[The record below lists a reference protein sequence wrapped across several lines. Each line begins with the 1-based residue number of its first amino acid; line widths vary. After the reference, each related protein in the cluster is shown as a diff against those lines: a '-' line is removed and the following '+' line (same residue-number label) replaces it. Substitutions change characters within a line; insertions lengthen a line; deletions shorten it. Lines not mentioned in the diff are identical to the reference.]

1 MTSKILFEKRI
12 EALSAALSKA
22 GIDAAAVVPGANF
35 YFLTGVH
42 FHLMERPT
50 ILFVGADGAKR
61 AIIPVLE
68 RSRWQAAAPDVDSV
82 FWQDS
87 DGFDAAFAEA
97 ARRFSPNTIGVE
109 GQRMRVFEGDALRAH
124 FKRSLIVDAH
134 QTISSA
140 RLCKDATEVAAL
152 RRAIA
157 ISERAFEEVLVGLRV
172 GMSEL
177 DVKKSL
183 STALM
188 EGGADAL
195 AFEPIVLSGAAAA
208 DPHGSARA
216 DRRLSPGD
224 ALLFD
229 FGAAWGGYN
238 ADITRTVFVKRV
250 SDAHRA
256 MYDCVLKA
264 NALGLKMTAPGVS
277 LDSIDRKV
285 TASMQEDGYGDCVL
299 CKTGHGLGLDV
310 HEAPQVMIGNIKT
323 LAPGMVIT
331 IEPGLYRD
339 GDVGIRIEDDVLVTA
354 TGSESLTAFD
364 RALRIVG

>member
-1 MTSKILFEKRI
+1 MTSKSLFEKRI
-12 EALSAALSKA
+12 EALSSALSKA

-50 ILFVGADGAKR
+50 ILFIGADGAKR

-195 AFEPIVLSGAAAA
+195 ALAGGLLVMVVARLRYVAGERRFSKTPSG
-208 DPHGSARA
+208 PTRTSRMRVCRSVRSGSS
-216 DRRLSPGD
+216 DTT
-224 ALLFD
+224 LLF
-229 FGAAWGGYN
+229 F
-238 ADITRTVFVKRV
+238 
-250 SDAHRA
+250 
-256 MYDCVLKA
+256 
-264 NALGLKMTAPGVS
+264 
-277 LDSIDRKV
+277 KV
-285 TASMQEDGYGDCVL
+285 
-299 CKTGHGLGLDV
+299 
-310 HEAPQVMIGNIKT
+310 
-323 LAPGMVIT
+323 
-331 IEPGLYRD
+331 R
-339 GDVGIRIEDDVLVTA
+339 R
-354 TGSESLTAFD
+354 
-364 RALRIVG
+364 